1 MKSPKQISVSSL
13 WKFAAAAIF
22 VVLGAS
28 ANASAQTAKI
38 QTSSLDHLVAKASE
52 TFNLDLDESL
62 MQLTSKVFNAR
73 DPKEARV
80 KELVAGL
87 KGIHV
92 RVLEFEKE
100 GEFLAADLEA
110 IRVQLRAPG
119 WNRIVNAKSKKDGS
133 VDVYLMTSGSQ
144 VLGLAVLAAD
154 AKEIAVVNILGNI
167 DLEKLSQLE
176 GQFGIPDLS
185 LEKPKRKNE

>member
-1 MKSPKQISVSSL
+1 MKSAKQISVRTL
-13 WKFAAAAIF
+13 WKFAALAIF
-22 VVLGAS
+22 VILGAGV
-28 ANASAQTAKI
+28 NATGQTAKI
-38 QTSSLDHLVAKASE
+38 QTNSLDHLVAKASE

-62 MQLTSKVFNAR
+62 MQLTAKVFKSN
-73 DPKEARV
+73 DPDEARV
-80 KELVAGL
+80 KALVSGL

-119 WNRIVNAKSKKDGS
+119 WNKIVNAKSKKEGS

-144 VLGLAVLAAD
+144 ILGLAVLAAD

-185 LEKPKRKNE
+185 LERPKRKN

>member
-1 MKSPKQISVSSL
+1 MKSAKQISVSGIL
-13 WKFAAAAIF
+13 KFAALAMF
-22 VVLGAS
+22 VMLGTGL
-28 ANASAQTAKI
+28 NATAQTAKI

-62 MQLTSKVFNAR
+62 MQLTAKAFNAK
-73 DPKEARV
+73 DPDDATV
-80 KELVAGL
+80 KELINGL

-119 WNRIVNAKSKKDGS
+119 WNRIVNAKSKKEGS

-144 VLGLAVLAAD
+144 ILGLAVLASD

-167 DLEKLSQLE
+167 NLDKLSQLE

-185 LEKPKRKNE
+185 LEKPKRKN

>member
-1 MKSPKQISVSSL
+1 MKSLSQISVSSL
-13 WKFAAAAIF
+13 RRFATAAIL
-22 VVLGAS
+22 VVLGAGV
-28 ANASAQTAKI
+28 NATAQTAKI

-52 TFNLDLDESL
+52 SFNLDLDESL
-62 MQLTSKVFNAR
+62 MQLTSRAFSTK
-73 DPKEARV
+73 DPGEARI
-80 KELVAGL
+80 KQLVSGL

-100 GEFLAADLEA
+100 GEFAAADLES
-110 IRVQLRAPG
+110 IRVQLRTPG
-119 WNRIVNAKSKKDGS
+119 WNRIVNAKSKKEGS

-144 VLGLAVLAAD
+144 ILGLAVLAAD

-185 LEKPKRKNE
+185 LEKPKRKN

>member
-1 MKSPKQISVSSL
+1 MKSLNQISVSSL
-13 WKFAAAAIF
+13 LKFAAAAIF
-22 VVLGAS
+22 VVLGAG

-62 MQLTSKVFNAR
+62 MQLTSKVFNAKNP
-73 DPKEARV
+73 DEARV

-100 GEFLAADLEA
+100 GEFLAADLET

-119 WNRIVNAKSKKDGS
+119 WNKIVNAKSKKEGS

-144 VLGLAVLAAD
+144 ILGLAVLAAD

-185 LEKPKRKNE
+185 LEKPKRKN